1 MGFAVRYGQTGGAV
15 APGALMP
22 AGPSGPGRMGA
33 PLVFRPTDDVPTIG
47 SVLSCA
53 RDRRGRTQPGLTGQ
67 PPALTGTGPHAGA
80 PLTPNNRTNAHGP
93 GRTEGLSQ
101 DRQA

>member
-1 MGFAVRYGQTGGAV
+1 MSFAVRYGQTGGAV

-53 RDRRGRTQPGLTGQ
+53 RDRRGRTQPGLTGSV
-67 PPALTGTGPHAGA
+67 PALAGPRLLPSV
-80 PLTPNNRTNAHGP
+80 PLTPNNRTNAHVS

-101 DRQA
+101 DGQA